1 MMQQPGIH
9 SLGHFSSSLDHRTR
23 IILQE
28 GPKGGQA
35 TKAEFFFLGKPKE
48 RDRPHWVEGPGFIV
62 SSKFLCT
69 AVRLREVELF
79 QGKFKAEDLTSI
91 RSRCFL

>member
-1 MMQQPGIH
+1 MQQPGIH
-9 SLGHFSSSLDHRTR
+9 SLGALFLVPGSSDEDHFAGRARGGAGNKSR
-23 IILQE
+23 I
-28 GPKGGQA
+28 
-35 TKAEFFFLGKPKE
+35 FFLGKPKE